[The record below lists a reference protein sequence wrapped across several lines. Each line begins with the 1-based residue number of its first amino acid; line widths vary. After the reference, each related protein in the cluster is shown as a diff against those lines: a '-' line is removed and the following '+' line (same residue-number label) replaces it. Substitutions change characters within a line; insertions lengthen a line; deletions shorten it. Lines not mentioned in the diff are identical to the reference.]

1 MPHPG
6 LFEKTH
12 QCAKAHAAIFLKKT
26 FRSQLSYVREGSIAF
41 SEGKNVNLGNVK
53 VHETGFVSLLQD
65 WPWVFSGPVIVRG
78 DGDDLV
84 LGELLGE
91 VEELLLLL
99 GDVEVEPHRL
109 GGCGCLRSIGQAER
123 LMNMISF
130 SSVHMGFIA

>member
-1 MPHPG
+1 MRKRDQSC
-6 LFEKTH
+6 LR
-12 QCAKAHAAIFLKKT
+12 Q
-26 FRSQLSYVREGSIAF
+26 
-41 SEGKNVNLGNVK
+41 GKVNLGNVK

-109 GGCGCLRSIGQAER
+109 GGCGCLRSIGQAEK

>member
-1 MPHPG
+1 M
-6 LFEKTH
+6 
-12 QCAKAHAAIFLKKT
+12 
-26 FRSQLSYVREGSIAF
+26 SYVRKGSIAS
-41 SEGKNVNLGNVK
+41 SEGKNVDLRNVK
-53 VHETGFVSLLQD
+53 VHKTGFVSLLQD

-91 VEELLLLL
+91 VEELLLFL

-109 GGCGCLRSIGQAER
+109 GGCGCLRSIGQAEKM
-123 LMNMISF
+123 MNMISF

>member
-1 MPHPG
+1 MSC
-6 LFEKTH
+6 EIK
-12 QCAKAHAAIFLKKT
+12 
-26 FRSQLSYVREGSIAF
+26 RSIAF
-41 SEGKNVNLGNVK
+41 SERKNVNLGNVK
-53 VHETGFVSLLQD
+53 VHETGFMSLLQD
-65 WPWVFSGPVIVRG
+65 WPRVFSGPVIVRG
-78 DGDDLV
+78 NGDDLV

-130 SSVHMGFIA
+130 SSENLGFIA